1 MIERTLVAALFM
13 GIVGFGLFRYALA
26 SGWSEAEARNAL
38 LLLMVLFEN
47 VHIFNCRSETQSA
60 FSRSPLKSP
69 VLMIGMVVAFSIHVL
84 MMHIPLGQTLLSAQP
99 ISADHWLL
107 LLCLAL
113 PILPVMEL
121 HKISWRRRTPPQH
134 ALAQ

>member
-1 MIERTLVAALFM
+1 MIERTVVAALFM
-13 GIVGFGLFRYALA
+13 GIVGFGMFHYALA
-26 SGWSEAEARNAL
+26 AGWSEAEARNGL

-60 FSRSPLKSP
+60 FSRSPLESP
-69 VLMIGMVVAFSIHVL
+69 FLMIGMVVAFSIHVL
-84 MMHIPLGQTLLSAQP
+84 MMHIPLGQSLLSAGP
-99 ISADHWLL
+99 VSVEHWLL

-121 HKISWRRRTPPQH
+121 HKLSWRRRRPPPE
-134 ALAQ
+134 ALEQ